1 MAALTGFQPVTYALE
16 GHCSCTELQS
26 YSIYYLA
33 SGEGL
38 EPSSVGVKVP
48 CAYQFHHPDIFKW
61 ISRKDFLYY
70 VPWKIHNHYVFYYCR
85 GIIIINHILLY
96 TNP

>member
-48 CAYQFHHPDIFKW
+48 CAYQFHHPDIF
-61 ISRKDFLYY
+61 
-70 VPWKIHNHYVFYYCR
+70 NYVFYYCR

>member
-16 GHCSCTELQS
+16 GHCSCIELQS
-26 YSIYYLA
+26 YTIYYLA

-38 EPSSVGVKVP
+38 EPSIVGVKVP
-48 CAYQFHHPDIFKW
+48 CAYQFHTLIFLSGYRVR
-61 ISRKDFLYY
+61 I
-70 VPWKIHNHYVFYYCR
+70 
-85 GIIIINHILLY
+85 Y